1 MFKPFKKAL
10 ANVDNDTYTLQDAAI
25 QYGISYQR
33 LSVNMNIAKALGSY
47 NGFILRNI
55 ESEPHNW
62 RGNIAVTL
70 AF

>member
-10 ANVDNDTYTLQDAAI
+10 ANVDNDTYTLQGAVI
-25 QYGISYQR
+25 QYGKSYQR
-33 LSVNMNIAKALGSY
+33 LLVNMNIAKTLGSY
-47 NGFILRNI
+47 NGFILGNI
-55 ESEPHNW
+55 KSEPHNW

>member
-47 NGFILRNI
+47 NGFIIRNI

-62 RGNIAVTL
+62 CGNIAVTL